1 MLNYQFYNLKF
12 HDGKISSIQK
22 LPHRKEPTTF
32 TKPATTNKLPKIYL
46 AKYKDDIVYVGIT
59 TQSITNRLRGG
70 FIATSKHGYHGYKW
84 KNLNEIDLAI
94 FFFENPIEK
103 IEAIEAEIVYLIRS
117 ETGFWPKYQT
127 EIHFH
132 NATKKEKEIARAI
145 YEIVKTK
152 L

>member
-12 HDGKISSIQK
+12 HAGKIAIIEK
-22 LPHRKEPTTF
+22 LPQQEKVKKF
-32 TKPATTNKLPKIYL
+32 SKPATSNKLPKIYL
-46 AKYKDDIVYVGIT
+46 ATCKKDIVYVGIT
-59 TQSITNRLRGG
+59 TQSIANRLRGG
-70 FIATSKHGYHGYKW
+70 FVATGKHGYHGYKW

-94 FFFENPIEK
+94 FFFENSLEK

-117 ETGFWPKYQT
+117 ETGLWPRYQT

-132 NATKKEKEIARAI
+132 NAAAKEKEIAREI
-145 YEIVKTK
+145 YKIVKTE

>member
-1 MLNYQFYNLKF
+1 MLDYQLYNLKF
-12 HDGKISSIQK
+12 HAGKISSIQK
-22 LPHRKEPTTF
+22 LPNQEAIKTF

-46 AKYKDDIVYVGIT
+46 VKHNNDIVYVGIT

-70 FIATSKHGYHGYKW
+70 FIATGKHGYHGYKW
-84 KNLNEIDLAI
+84 KNLNEVDIAI
-94 FFFENPIEK
+94 FFFENSIEK

-132 NATKKEKEIARAI
+132 NATIKEKGNAREIYKIA
-145 YEIVKTK
+145 KK